1 MVVID
6 VFGDDETKVDKD
18 DDVDRDAAKKRL
30 EAMYEIA
37 KRSPALDVVPVTQGP
52 TRRSL

>member
-6 VFGDDETKVDKD
+6 VFGDDEKMVDKD
-18 DDVDRDAAKKRL
+18 DDVDHDAAKKRL
-30 EAMYEIA
+30 KAMYEIA
-37 KRSPALDVVPVTQGP
+37 RRAPVLDVVPVRQGP